1 MKINNQSSL
10 KLLEDKNSFYKKLLF
25 QSPDLIFQFTY
36 TKEGTIFFPFL
47 SKSVI
52 THFDLTPEEKD
63 KTALDIL
70 KSKIVA
76 EDFVTFMSTIYK
88 SKKELKAW
96 VHEFRAVLSVRGLRW
111 YKGTATVELEEN
123 GDVNF
128 YGKIT
133 DITEYKEQEKEIKLS
148 EQRYL
153 FALEAS
159 SEGIW
164 DYNVKNKSVF
174 YSSQTMKILGYDAV
188 DTVDSIF
195 FWDNKIHSDD
205 KVRYFK
211 DVQDHIDEE
220 TPYYENSQRMLTK
233 NGEYKWILS
242 RGKII
247 ERDENNLPLRIIG
260 THSDI
265 SIQKEKEENII
276 RTLQIVEEQN
286 SRLLNFAHIVSH
298 NLRSHSGNIEMLL
311 EIIEEEK
318 GLEKLSENYTYLKA
332 SSVAL
337 TQTIDHLKELVE
349 IQTVLVN
356 KKENLNLNEFLA
368 KTLDILADEISKNK
382 VIINNSISENETL
395 TYNPAYLESILL
407 NFTTNAIKYSHP
419 ERAPIISY
427 SISTNENKKVLKIS
441 DNGLGINLE
450 RHGKKL
456 FGMYKTF
463 HNHKDSRGIG
473 LFITKNQIEAMGGS
487 VSVKSEV
494 GVGTTFNICFNE

>member
-1 MKINNQSSL
+1 MKTKNHSNL
-10 KLLEDKNSFYKKLLF
+10 KLLEEKNSFYKKLLF
-25 QSPDLIFQFTY
+25 QSPDLIFQFTF

-52 THFDLTPEEKD
+52 THFDLKSEEKSM
-63 KTALDIL
+63 TAFDSL
-70 KSKIVA
+70 KSRIIP
-76 EDFVTFMSTIYK
+76 EDFKAFIARVYK
-88 SKKELKAW
+88 AKLELKTW
-96 VHEFRAVLSVRGLRW
+96 EHEFRAKIPSKGIRWFKGVASV
-111 YKGTATVELEEN
+111 EQEDN
-123 GDVNF
+123 GDINF

-133 DITEYKEQEKEIKLS
+133 DITIYKEQEKEIKLS

-164 DYNVKNKSVF
+164 DYDVRNKTVF
-174 YSSQTMKILGYDAV
+174 YSSQTMKILGYDAI

-195 FWDNKIHSDD
+195 FWDSKIHSDD

-265 SIQKEKEENII
+265 SIQKEKEENLI

-298 NLRSHSGNIEMLL
+298 NLRSHSGNIQMLL
-311 EIIEEEK
+311 NIIEEDN
-318 GLEKLSENYTYLKA
+318 GLENISENLSYLR
-332 SSVAL
+332 SSSNAL

-407 NFTTNAIKYSHP
+407 NLTTNAIRYSHP
-419 ERAPIISY
+419 ERVPIISY
-427 SISTNENKKVLKIS
+427 SITTNEDKKVLNIS

>member
-1 MKINNQSSL
+1 MKTKNHSNL
-10 KLLEDKNSFYKKLLF
+10 KLLEEKNSFYKKLLF
-25 QSPDLIFQFTY
+25 QSPDLIFQFTF
-36 TKEGTIFFPFL
+36 TKEGIIFFPFL

-63 KTALDIL
+63 KPALDIL

-76 EDFVTFMSTIYK
+76 EDFVTFMSSIYK

-96 VHEFRAVLSVRGLRW
+96 VHEFRAVLSLRGLRW

-164 DYNVKNKSVF
+164 DYDVRNKTVF
-174 YSSQTMKILGYDAV
+174 YSSQTMKILGYDAI

-195 FWDNKIHSDD
+195 FWDSKIHSDD

-265 SIQKEKEENII
+265 SIQKEKEENLI

-298 NLRSHSGNIEMLL
+298 NLRSHSGNIQMLL
-311 EIIEEEK
+311 NIIEEDN
-318 GLEKLSENYTYLKA
+318 GLENISENLSYLR
-332 SSVAL
+332 SSSNAL

-407 NFTTNAIKYSHP
+407 NLTTNAIRYSHP
-419 ERAPIISY
+419 ERVPIISY
-427 SISTNENKKVLKIS
+427 SITTNEDKKVLNIS

-473 LFITKNQIEAMGGS
+473 LFITKKQIEAMGGS